1 MIPLW
6 RQAKTLDYK
15 KQACNTYERL
25 DRLIKH
31 RFYVERQTSFSLLRI
46 ASTSEESRQEVK
58 CIQVCMIF
66 GKTQISAQ
74 LCRKSDSKALCCE
87 VTGNS
92 FHLSYYIKTLLN
104 NNWRKRP
111 SSKANK

>member
-46 ASTSEESRQEVK
+46 ASTSEVSRQEVK

-74 LCRKSDSKALCCE
+74 VCRKSDSKALYCE

-104 NNWRKRP
+104 NNWRKLP